1 VPLNDGEA
9 EQVMDDDELDDIER
23 RIRELSNQY
32 PNAVE
37 SVALHRQLQ
46 RCKHD
51 AADHARYA
59 HALVMLKKVGFRLG
73 RRETSL
79 T

>member
-1 VPLNDGEA
+1 
-9 EQVMDDDELDDIER
+9 
-23 RIRELSNQY
+23 
-32 PNAVE
+32 
-37 SVALHRQLQ
+37 VALHRQLQ